1 MRPTRFQPKDALQA
15 FAQKKVLTRPEL
27 LRACGCSTMTAW
39 RILHREGYLTSYNH
53 NAKYYTLARIP
64 RFDEQGLWAY
74 QGIRFSKWGTLSKT
88 VVGLVEQSPAGMT
101 ASELEKALHVPNL
114 KPLLTRLA
122 GQAQMQRAEIG
133 GSLVYLAVEFARGQQ
148 QFQGRERE
156 VVAKRAAESLP
167 ALAEINALL
176 VAMIR
181 HPQDTPRQ
189 WARRLS
195 RQGIR
200 LKTGQ
205 IQAVIDHYRLDV
217 KKGLSSS

>member
-1 MRPTRFQPKDALQA
+1 
-15 FAQKKVLTRPEL
+15 
-27 LRACGCSTMTAW
+27 
-39 RILHREGYLTSYNH
+39 
-53 NAKYYTLARIP
+53 
-64 RFDEQGLWAY
+64 Y
-74 QGIRFSKWGTLSKT
+74 QGIRFSKWGSLSKT

-101 ASELEKALHVPNL
+101 ASELEKALQVPNL

-122 GQAQMQRAEIG
+122 GQAQVQRVGVG
-133 GSLVYLAVEFARGQQ
+133 GSLVYLAVESARGQQ

-156 VVAKRAAESLP
+156 VAAKRAAESLP

>member
-1 MRPTRFQPKDALQA
+1 
-15 FAQKKVLTRPEL
+15 
-27 LRACGCSTMTAW
+27 MTVW
-39 RILHREGYLTSYNH
+39 RILRREGYLTSYSH
-53 NAKYYTLARIP
+53 NARYYTLARIP

-74 QGIRFSKWGTLSKT
+74 RGIRFSRWGSLSKT

-101 ASELEKALHVPNL
+101 ASELETALHVPNL

-122 GQAQMQRAEIG
+122 DQAQVQRAEAG
-133 GSLVYLAVEFARGQQ
+133 GSRVYLAVASARGQQ
-148 QFQGRERE
+148 QLQGRQRE
-156 VVAKRAAESLP
+156 VAARRAAEPLP

-217 KKGLSSS
+217 KKGLWSS

>member
-1 MRPTRFQPKDALQA
+1 
-15 FAQKKVLTRPEL
+15 
-27 LRACGCSTMTAW
+27 
-39 RILHREGYLTSYNH
+39 
-53 NAKYYTLARIP
+53 
-64 RFDEQGLWAY
+64 
-74 QGIRFSKWGTLSKT
+74 
-88 VVGLVEQSPAGMT
+88 
-101 ASELEKALHVPNL
+101 
-114 KPLLTRLA
+114 
-122 GQAQMQRAEIG
+122 
-133 GSLVYLAVEFARGQQ
+133 
-148 QFQGRERE
+148 
-156 VVAKRAAESLP
+156 LP

-181 HPQDTPRQ
+181 RPQDTPRQ

>member
-1 MRPTRFQPKDALQA
+1 MRPARFQLKDARQA

-27 LRACGCSTMTAW
+27 LHACGCSAMTAW
-39 RILHREGYLTSYNH
+39 RLLHHEGYLTSYNH
-53 NAKYYTLARIP
+53 NARYYTLARIP

-74 QGIRFSKWGTLSKT
+74 RGIRFSKWGSLSKT

-101 ASELEKALHVPNL
+101 ASELEKTLHVPNL

-122 GQAQMQRAEIG
+122 GQAQLQRAGIG
-133 GSLVYLAVEFARGQQ
+133 GSLVYLAVQAARGQQ

-156 VVAKRAAESLP
+156 VAAKRAAEPLP

-176 VAMIR
+176 VEMIR

-195 RQGIR
+195 RRGIR
-200 LKTGQ
+200 LKPEP
-205 IQAVIDHYRLDV
+205 IQAVIDHYRLNV
-217 KKGLSSS
+217 KKGLLSS